1 METTID
7 LGSMAGVVAATW
19 ILVALL
25 GKVSGPTAWAAAFGQ
40 FIAANQQLAA
50 LGVAALLAVLS
61 KLAGI
66 GFVESGWLA
75 LALQAIGSA
84 LTAGLVQ
91 DKIAKPVTQVTS
103 AKGTGN
109 GTDVR

>member
-1 METTID
+1 METID

-19 ILVALL
+19 IVVALL
-25 GKVSGPTAWAAAFGQ
+25 GKVSGPAGMDAVGKFV
-40 FIAANQQLAA
+40 AANQQLTA
-50 LGVAALLAVLS
+50 LGVAALLAVFS

-66 GFVESGWLA
+66 GFMESGWLA
-75 LALQAIGSA
+75 LAMQAVGSA

-91 DKIAKPVTQVTS
+91 DKIAKPAAQVTS
-103 AKGTGN
+103 TKGTGN